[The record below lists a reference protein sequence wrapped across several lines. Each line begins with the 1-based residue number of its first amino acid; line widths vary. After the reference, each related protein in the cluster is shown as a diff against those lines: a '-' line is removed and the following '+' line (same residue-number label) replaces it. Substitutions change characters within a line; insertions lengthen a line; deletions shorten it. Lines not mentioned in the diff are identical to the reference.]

1 MQIVRK
7 YDNTDELKLRALTN
21 LINFMFITGKATTLY
36 KYYNNKL
43 YFSFKE
49 RATKEKKSDKQNILV
64 WAPGLHPSSTGEVEL
79 MSDLLSP
86 YHLVSLYLSYT
97 VFYLIDQVI

>member
-1 MQIVRK
+1 M
-7 YDNTDELKLRALTN
+7 
-21 LINFMFITGKATTLY
+21 
-36 KYYNNKL
+36 
-43 YFSFKE
+43 
-49 RATKEKKSDKQNILV
+49 LV